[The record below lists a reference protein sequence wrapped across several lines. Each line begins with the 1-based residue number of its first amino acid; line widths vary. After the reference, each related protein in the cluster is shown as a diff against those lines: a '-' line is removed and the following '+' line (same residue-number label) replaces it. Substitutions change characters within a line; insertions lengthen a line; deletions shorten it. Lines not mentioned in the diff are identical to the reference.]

1 MANRVQ
7 LTTDGHS
14 AYLSAVGPAFGYD
27 VDYAQL
33 VKIYGAPSEG
43 RRRYSPAALLRT
55 VTNDII
61 GQPDE
66 KHISTSFA
74 ERANLMMR
82 MNRRRFTRLT
92 NAFSGKH
99 VRGAQTGGRTRLTR
113 SRHDGG

>member
-55 VTNDII
+55 ETNDII
-61 GQPDE
+61 GQPDA

-82 MNRRRFTRLT
+82 MNRRRFTAAHERLLRET
-92 NAFSGKH
+92 RSRISN
-99 VRGAQTGGRTRLTR
+99 RRLTR
-113 SRHDGG
+113 SCHDGG